1 MTPAARL
8 QAAIEV
14 LDRIASSRQP
24 ADQALKAWGA
34 ASRYAGSG
42 DRRAVADR
50 VYHCLRERGGEGSG
64 RKAVLASLALDDKLP
79 RDEIAAL
86 FGGAGHGP
94 AVLTADEQAWLEGLS
109 EGGGALL
116 PEFIAAELERAFGAE
131 ASEEA
136 HALLSNRALLNIRI
150 NDLKTDVQAVA
161 EGFWEAGIAFEAT
174 RLSALGLRVRE
185 STDLHALD
193 AFKDGGFE
201 VQDEGSQIASW
212 LVDAKPGETVVDYCA
227 GGGGKTLAL
236 GQMLAGQ
243 GRLVACDLNPRRLD
257 VIRPRLERAGITA
270 ELHRIGPTGDALD
283 DLQGQADRVLV
294 DAPCS
299 GSGTWRRRPEEAWR
313 LTPDELKRLHA
324 LQIDILG
331 RASAFVR
338 PGGRLV
344 YVTCSVLPSE
354 NGDVAAAFAAK
365 HKDFRPLP
373 IAEAADTARL
383 TPEGRQRLAELS
395 AGSHIVQLSPL
406 RTGTDGFFIALFQRT
421 S

>member
-42 DRRAVADR
+42 DRRAVGDR
-50 VYHCLRERGGEGSG
+50 VYLCLRERGGEGGG

-79 RDEIAAL
+79 KDEIAAL
-86 FGGAGHGP
+86 FSGSGHGP
-94 AVLTADEQAWLEGLS
+94 AALTDDERAWLAGLS
-109 EGGGALL
+109 EGGALL
-116 PEFIAAELERAFGAE
+116 PDFIVAQLEQAFGDE

-136 HALLSNRALLNIRI
+136 HALLSSRALLNIRI
-150 NDLKTDVQAVA
+150 NSLKTDVQAVA
-161 EGFWEAGIAFEAT
+161 EGLWEAGIPFEAT
-174 RLSALGLRVRE
+174 RLSALGMKVRE
-185 STDLHALD
+185 ATDLHALD
-193 AFKDGGFE
+193 AFKAGGFE
-201 VQDEGSQIASW
+201 VQDEGSQIATW
-212 LVDAKPGETVVDYCA
+212 LVGAVPGETVVDYCA

-236 GQMLAGQ
+236 GLMLAGQ

-257 VIRPRLERAGITA
+257 AIRPRLERAGVAA
-270 ELHRIGPTGDALD
+270 ELHRVGPTGDALA
-283 DLQGQADRVLV
+283 DLQGQADRVMV

-313 LTPDELKRLHA
+313 LTPEELKRLNAVQTEVLAKAAA
-324 LQIDILG
+324 L
-331 RASAFVR
+331 VK

-354 NGDVAAAFAAK
+354 NADIASAFAAK
-365 HKDFRPLP
+365 HPDFKALP
-373 IAEAADTARL
+373 VAQAADTPLL

-395 AGSHIVQLSPL
+395 QGGHTVQLSPL